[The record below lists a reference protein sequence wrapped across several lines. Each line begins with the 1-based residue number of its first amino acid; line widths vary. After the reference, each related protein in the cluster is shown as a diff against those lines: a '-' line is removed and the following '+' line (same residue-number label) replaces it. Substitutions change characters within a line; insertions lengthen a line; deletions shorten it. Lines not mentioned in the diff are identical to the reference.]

1 MNITIKSFR
10 SGKNIEKKL
19 KTLYNTAFPA
29 EERAPFRFMMSRVKK
44 GKAEM
49 LAAFDGDEF
58 VGFAYM
64 VCHED
69 LVYLFYLAVED
80 DKRNMG
86 YGSLIVE
93 GVKKKYQGKRI
104 FLARE
109 QLDESAPNYSQRVS
123 RREFYLRRGFKDQ
136 PLLIQEASVVYDVM
150 SVGGYIYPE
159 EYARLIK
166 AWSGK
171 LLGKFVK
178 MYMIGTEPYEDC

>member
-10 SGKNIEKKL
+10 SGKNMEKKL
-19 KTLYNTAFPA
+19 KKLYNTAFPA

-69 LVYLFYLAVED
+69 IAYLFYLAVDES
-80 DKRNMG
+80 KRGMG
-86 YGSLIVE
+86 YGSLIIA
-93 GVKKKYQGKRI
+93 GVKKKYHGKRI

-109 QLDESAPNYSQRVS
+109 QLDKSAPNYSQRVS
-123 RREFYLRRGFKDQ
+123 RREFYLRRGFEDQ

-166 AWSGK
+166 SWSGK
-171 LLGKFVK
+171 LLGMLVK
-178 MYMIGTEPYEDC
+178 MYMIGTEPVDE